1 MEVTANPRATGFNCV
16 FFFFG
21 IAKDSADQ
29 CGMSTRYGRYEK
41 AERAAV
47 TQRNFAVQL

>member
-1 MEVTANPRATGFNCV
+1 MDVTANPRATGFSCV

-21 IAKDSADQ
+21 IVKDGADQ
-29 CGMSTRYGRYEK
+29 CGMSTRYERYEK
-41 AERAAV
+41 AKRAAV